1 MPVTGLSAEDESQEY
16 DLLMPEIAGSG
27 THEPAMMQRAAESFV
42 ELKLL
47 DQKPDMEKFYTN
59 KFLP

>member
-1 MPVTGLSAEDESQEY
+1 MQNA
-16 DLLMPEIAGSG
+16 AG
-27 THEPAMMQRAAESFV
+27 SFV

-59 KFLP
+59 KFLPKEQG